1 MGEMGDGGQGGFDK
15 CQLFKASLNKEGSLS
30 PGELKLFP
38 QPTQKVSFG
47 LITLIFSIKLNQ
59 TPD

>member
-1 MGEMGDGGQGGFDK
+1 MVDGGQGGFYK
-15 CQLFKASLNKEGSLS
+15 CQLYKASLNEEGSPS

-38 QPTQKVSFG
+38 QATQKVSFG
-47 LITLIFSIKLNQ
+47 LITSIFSIKLNQ